1 MGFLRMHVFRYSARK
16 GTRAASMPGRVDPQ
30 VIADRSRQM
39 MALASDMAL
48 ACHSRQVGR
57 QLTVLTE
64 RQGPDGLYE
73 GYSESYVPVR
83 FRARQRIETGSLVT
97 VTGLKADADFLLAKR
112 HDRQF
117 MI

>member
-48 ACHSRQVGR
+48 A
-57 QLTVLTE
+57 
-64 RQGPDGLYE
+64 
-73 GYSESYVPVR
+73 
-83 FRARQRIETGSLVT
+83 
-97 VTGLKADADFLLAKR
+97 
-112 HDRQF
+112 
-117 MI
+117 